1 MDRLEKILSP
11 STRVARRLLPGLV
24 LVLLGGWLTAAQ
36 AEDSL
41 VGFLSTHAPA
51 VSASTV
57 PARGDLNPYGVAFVP
72 EEFPEGGPAS
82 AGDVLIANFNG
93 PGNAQGTGTTVVRI
107 TPAGGLSTFFAG
119 RSGLGLSTG
128 LWVLKRGFVVVGNVP
143 STDGLG
149 VCTTGP
155 GGEEQGVGQ
164 GSLLVLDRH
173 GHLVKE
179 LTSAE
184 FLDGPW
190 DLTVR
195 DEGSRAQIFV
205 SNVLNGTVSRIDLA
219 IGEHEGEGER
229 ARHGEA
235 GGVHVLAMT
244 RIASGYQHRCDPAAF
259 VVGPTGLAL
268 DADQDVLYVAA
279 TADNAIYA
287 IRAPRTRASDAGI
300 GELVTA
306 DAVHLHGPVGLVLAP
321 NGDIVATQGD
331 AINPDP
337 AHPSEISEFTAS
349 GRFVAEFSVDPLPGS
364 AFGMAVEQRDD
375 RVRFAAVDD
384 GLNVL
389 DIWTVAGG
397 DGHGDHRAVRK
408 AAMVATTTVLT
419 PSMTSVTSGT
429 MINLSATVTGASPT
443 GNVSFYDNNGTT
455 LLGSAALAS
464 GTAMKAGV
472 SLAVGSHNLTA
483 IYAGDANN
491 SGSTSAVVVVT
502 VTACTYGCGMG
513 GGGGGGGYGG
523 GAFGA
528 TELALLVLGVAARR
542 RLRRQG
548 AGGRR

>member
-1 MDRLEKILSP
+1 MDRLERTLSF
-11 STRVARRLLPGLV
+11 SSRAARGLAAA
-24 LVLLGGWLTAAQ
+24 LAGVLLGGWLTAAQ

-82 AGDVLIANFNG
+82 AGDVLVANFNG

-119 RSGLGLSTG
+119 RSGLGLSTA
-128 LWVLKRGFVVVGNVP
+128 LWVLKRGFVLVGNVP

-149 VCTTGP
+149 ICTTGP

-164 GSLLVLDRH
+164 GSLLVLNRH

-179 LTSAE
+179 LKSAE

-195 DEGSRAQIFV
+195 DEGSRAQVFV
-205 SNVLNGTVSRIDLA
+205 SSVLNGTVSRIDLA
-219 IGEHEGEGER
+219 IDGEHQGDGER
-229 ARHGEA
+229 ARHDGEGA
-235 GGVHVLAMT
+235 GVQVLAMT
-244 RIASGYQHRCDPAAF
+244 RIGSGYQHRCDPAAF
-259 VVGPTGLAL
+259 VVGPTGLTL
-268 DADQDVLYVAA
+268 DTDQDVLYVAA

-287 IRAPRTRASDAGI
+287 IRAPRTRASDAGL

-321 NGDIVATQGD
+321 NGDIVTTQGD
-331 AINPDP
+331 AVNPDP
-337 AHPSEISEFTAS
+337 AHPSEIVEFTAS
-349 GRFVAEFSVDPLPGS
+349 GRFVAEFSIDPSPGS
-364 AFGMAVEQRDD
+364 AFGMALEQRDD

-389 DIWTVAGG
+389 DIWTVAGEG
-397 DGHGDHRAVRK
+397 GRGEHLAVRK

-419 PSMTSVTSGT
+419 PSAMSITSGT
-429 MINLSATVTGASPT
+429 MISLSASVTGASPT
-443 GNVSFYDNNGTT
+443 GNVSFYDGTT

-464 GTAMKAGV
+464 GKAMMASV
-472 SLAVGSHNLTA
+472 SLAVGSHNLSA

-502 VTACTYGCGMG
+502 VSACTYGCAM

-528 TELALLVLGVAARR
+528 TELALLVLGAAARR
-542 RLRRQG
+542 RRPRQR
-548 AGGRR
+548 AGWIS